1 MKLART
7 AFVVL
12 RNDDPRRDVR
22 NFRRTTRPNIAP
34 TAAVRR
40 PVALRLTATW
50 RLDPQTQRLECSWSM
65 EPVAADEQI
74 SRGPRRNRHHDA
86 SASTV
91 TYGSYDRV
99 ELPRIDAARGR
110 RSPSRRR

>member
-1 MKLART
+1 MKLAHT
-7 AFVVL
+7 AFVVV
-12 RNDDPRRDVR
+12 RNDNPHRESRHVRRMA
-22 NFRRTTRPNIAP
+22 RPSIAP
-34 TAAVRR
+34 VATIRR

-65 EPVAADEQI
+65 EPVAEEQI

-91 TYGSYDRV
+91 THRTYDRGV
-99 ELPRIDAARGR
+99 LPRINAARR
-110 RSPSRRR
+110 QRALYRHR